1 MTEEKEQFYR
11 HLQRAGLKRTTQRD
25 LIVDIFL
32 RTEDH
37 LSSEDLYR
45 IVKEKD
51 SSVGQTTIY
60 RTLKLLVE
68 AGLASEVRFGD
79 GRSRYEPNNKFPHH
93 DHMICTNCNRT
104 IEFYSAELK
113 ALQNQIAAEHG
124 FEPVRD
130 SLRLFGLC
138 ADCAKLAD
146 SPRDVA
152 LQNSSNSQA
161 AARVG
166 K

>member
-1 MTEEKEQFYR
+1 MSPEKQQFYR
-11 HLQRAGLKRTTQRD
+11 HLQRAGLKRTGQRD

-32 RTEDH
+32 HTEDH

-45 IVKEKD
+45 IVKEQD
-51 SSVGQTTIY
+51 ASIGQTTIY

-93 DHMICTNCNRT
+93 DHLICTTCNRT
-104 IEFYSAELK
+104 IEFYSAESK
-113 ALQNQIAAEHG
+113 ALLDSIAASRG
-124 FEPVRD
+124 FHPTQQSIRI
-130 SLRLFGLC
+130 FGLC
-138 ADCAKLAD
+138 AACAGDSSHD
-146 SPRDVA
+146 SPPAINKRGVPDVIGVA
-152 LQNSSNSQA
+152 
-161 AARVG
+161 

>member
-1 MTEEKEQFYR
+1 MTSEKEQFYR
-11 HLQRAGLKRTTQRD
+11 HLQRRGLKRTAQRD
-25 LIVDIFL
+25 LIVDSFL
-32 RTEDH
+32 DTQEH

-60 RTLKLLVE
+60 RTLRLLVE

-79 GRSRYEPNNKFPHH
+79 GRSRYEPVNKFPHH

-104 IEFYSAELK
+104 IEFYSSKLK
-113 ALQNQIAAEHG
+113 KMQDAIAAEHG
-124 FEPVRD
+124 FTPTQH
-130 SLRLFGLC
+130 SLRVFGLC
-138 ADCAKLAD
+138 RDC
-146 SPRDVA
+146 SDV
-152 LQNSSNSQA
+152 LELDTQHNLIER
-161 AARVG
+161 AARDTIRAA